1 LSQEVAKNKKVITG
15 TVVSNKMDK
24 TVVVSVERKFIHR
37 TFKKV
42 VKRTKKFRCHDEK
55 NECSVGDFI
64 SMREVRPLSKTK
76 RWNLEKVLKAA
87 QQAV

>member
-1 LSQEVAKNKKVITG
+1 LSQEATAVKKVITG

-24 TVVVSVERKFIHR
+24 TVVVSVERKFIHP

-42 VKRTKKFRCHDEK
+42 VKRTKKFKCHDEK

-76 RWNLEKVLKAA
+76 RWNLEKVLKTA
-87 QQAV
+87 QAV

>member
-1 LSQEVAKNKKVITG
+1 MG

-42 VKRTKKFRCHDEK
+42 VKRTKKFKCHDEK
-55 NECSVGDFI
+55 NECSVGDII

-76 RWNLEKVLKAA
+76 RWNLEKVLKAT
-87 QQAV
+87 QAV

>member
-1 LSQEVAKNKKVITG
+1 MSQEVVKIKKIITG

-55 NECSVGDFI
+55 NECSVGDLI

-87 QQAV
+87 EAV

>member
-1 LSQEVAKNKKVITG
+1 MSQEVAVNKKVITG

-42 VKRTKKFRCHDEK
+42 VKRTKKFKCHDEK

-76 RWNLEKVLKAA
+76 RWNLEKVLKTA
-87 QQAV
+87 QAV

>member
-1 LSQEVAKNKKVITG
+1 MSQEVAKNKKIITG

-42 VKRTKKFRCHDEK
+42 VKRTRKFRCHDEK

-76 RWNLEKVLKAA
+76 RWNLEKVLRAA
-87 QQAV
+87 QAV

>member
-1 LSQEVAKNKKVITG
+1 MSQEVAPIKKVITG
-15 TVVSNKMDK
+15 TVVSSKMDK
-24 TVVVSVERKFIHR
+24 TVVVSVERKFMHR

-42 VKRTKKFRCHDEK
+42 VKRTKKFKCHDEK

-76 RWNLEKVLKAA
+76 RWNLDKVLKAA
-87 QQAV
+87 QAV

>member
-1 LSQEVAKNKKVITG
+1 MSQESAKVRKVITG

-24 TVVVSVERKFIHR
+24 TVVVQVERKFIHP

-42 VKRTKKFRCHDEK
+42 VKRNKKFRCHDEK

-64 SMREVRPLSKTK
+64 SLREVRPLSKTK
-76 RWNLEKVLKAA
+76 RWNLIKVLKAA
-87 QQAV
+87 QKV

>member
-1 LSQEVAKNKKVITG
+1 LSQEATAVKRIITG
-15 TVVSNKMDK
+15 TVVSDKMDK
-24 TVVVSVERKFIHR
+24 TVVVSVERKFTHR

-42 VKRTKKFRCHDEK
+42 VKQTKKFKCHDEK

-87 QQAV
+87 QTV

>member
-1 LSQEVAKNKKVITG
+1 LSQEAAVKKVITG

-42 VKRTKKFRCHDEK
+42 VKRTRKFRCHDEK
-55 NECSVGDFI
+55 NECSVGDLI

-87 QQAV
+87 QTV

>member
-1 LSQEVAKNKKVITG
+1 MSQENAKITKVITG

-24 TVVVSVERKFIHR
+24 TLVVQVERKFIHP

-42 VKRTKKFRCHDEK
+42 VKRTRKFKCHDEK
-55 NECSVGDFI
+55 NQCSIGDFI

-76 RWNLEKVLKAA
+76 RWNLLKVLKAA
-87 QQAV
+87 QNV

>member
-1 LSQEVAKNKKVITG
+1 MSQEKVKIKKVITG

-24 TVVVSVERKFIHR
+24 TVVVEVERKFIHR

-55 NECSVGDFI
+55 NQCSIGDFI

-76 RWNLEKVLKAA
+76 RWNLIQVLKTA
-87 QQAV
+87 QSV

>member
-1 LSQEVAKNKKVITG
+1 MSQAVEKNKKVITG

-42 VKRTKKFRCHDEK
+42 VKRTKKFKCHDEK

-76 RWNLEKVLKAA
+76 RWNLDKVIKAT
-87 QQAV
+87 QVV

>member
-1 LSQEVAKNKKVITG
+1 MSQEVEKNKRVITG

-24 TVVVSVERKFIHR
+24 TVVVSVERKFIHP

-42 VKRTKKFRCHDEK
+42 VKRTKKFKCHDEK

-76 RWNLEKVLKAA
+76 RWNLEKVLKTA
-87 QQAV
+87 QAI

>member
-1 LSQEVAKNKKVITG
+1 MSQETAKVRKVITG

-24 TVVVSVERKFIHR
+24 TVVVEVERKFIHS

-76 RWNLEKVLKAA
+76 RWNLEKVLKVA
-87 QQAV
+87 QAV

>member
-1 LSQEVAKNKKVITG
+1 MSQETVKVKKVITG
-15 TVVSNKMDK
+15 TVVSNKMNK

-87 QQAV
+87 QAV

>member
-1 LSQEVAKNKKVITG
+1 MSQEAVAVKKVITG

-55 NECSVGDFI
+55 NECSIGDFI

-76 RWNLEKVLKAA
+76 RWNLEKILKTAPT
-87 QQAV
+87 V

>member
-1 LSQEVAKNKKVITG
+1 MSQEVAKNKKVITG

-42 VKRTKKFRCHDEK
+42 VKRTKKFKCHDEK

-87 QQAV
+87 QAV

>member
-1 LSQEVAKNKKVITG
+1 LSQEVSKNKKVITG

-55 NECSVGDFI
+55 NECSVGDLI

-87 QQAV
+87 QAV

>member
-1 LSQEVAKNKKVITG
+1 LSQEAAVKKIITG

-24 TVVVSVERKFIHR
+24 TVVVSVERKFIHP

-87 QQAV
+87 QAV

>member
-1 LSQEVAKNKKVITG
+1 MSQEVAINKKVITG

-87 QQAV
+87 QTV

>member
-1 LSQEVAKNKKVITG
+1 
-15 TVVSNKMDK
+15 MDK
-24 TVVVSVERKFIHR
+24 TVVVLVERKFTHR

-42 VKRTKKFRCHDEK
+42 VKRTKKFKCHDEN

-76 RWNLEKVLKAA
+76 RWNLDKVLRAA
-87 QQAV
+87 QEI

>member
-1 LSQEVAKNKKVITG
+1 LSQEAVAVKKVITG

-24 TVVVSVERKFIHR
+24 TVVVLVERKFIHP

-42 VKRTKKFRCHDEK
+42 VKRSKKFRCHDEK

-76 RWNLEKVLKAA
+76 RWNLEKILKTA
-87 QQAV
+87 QVV

>member
-1 LSQEVAKNKKVITG
+1 MSQENAVKKIITG

-87 QQAV
+87 QAV